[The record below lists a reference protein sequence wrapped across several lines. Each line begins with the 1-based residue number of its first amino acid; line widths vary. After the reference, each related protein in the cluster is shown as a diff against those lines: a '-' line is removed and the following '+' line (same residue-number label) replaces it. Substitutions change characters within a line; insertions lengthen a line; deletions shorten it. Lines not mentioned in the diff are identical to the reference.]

1 MHRDIL
7 PHVIFSPGFLALQL
21 ADGLQHLGATV
32 TLFTPGPVDTSVANS
47 IADLSLFEA
56 ELARRGDNPID
67 LLKKHPFTFITLAR
81 QLQNEL
87 IADVYARAN
96 NDEFDIVHIYTNE
109 EESALAFAG
118 LCQKPVLFT
127 HHDPFNFM
135 VKYKSNLPKY
145 ADRNWLSLSYAQR
158 AGMPN
163 ATHWVGNIYH
173 GLNEPELHPVVHP
186 SGGYVA
192 YLGRIIKPKGVHLAI
207 AAVKKYNET
216 AAAPLTLKIAGK
228 HYADGTK
235 DTYWHDKIAPVLGSH
250 VEFVGF
256 IDNAAD
262 KREFLANANALIVP
276 SLFDEPFGMVSI
288 ESFACGAP
296 VVALDSGAL
305 PEVIEHG
312 KTGIVVPKIYLEA
325 STEID
330 ERATTDGLVRALR
343 DVASINRADCRHAYE
358 ERFTLTRMCEEHLRV
373 YQQLDDNQVGL
384 DVRM

>member
-21 ADGLQHLGATV
+21 ADGLQRLGADV
-32 TLFTPGPVDTSVANS
+32 TLFTPGPVDTSVAS
-47 IADLSLFEA
+47 HTADMSLFEA
-56 ELARRGDNPID
+56 ELTRRGDNPID

-87 IADVYARAN
+87 IADVYTRAN
-96 NDEFDIVHIYTNE
+96 NDEFDLVHIYTNE
-109 EESALAFAG
+109 EEGALAFAG
-118 LCQKPVLFT
+118 LCHKPVLFT

-135 VKYKSNLPKY
+135 VKYKNNLPKY

-158 AGMPN
+158 AGMPST
-163 ATHWVGNIYH
+163 THWEGNIYH
-173 GLNEPELHPVVHP
+173 GLDEPELHPVAHP

-192 YLGRIIKPKGVHLAI
+192 YLGRIIEPKGVHLAI

-216 AAAPLTLKIAGK
+216 AAVPLTLKIAGK

-235 DTYWHDKIAPVLGSH
+235 DAYWHDKIAPVLGSY

-256 IDNAAD
+256 INTAAD
-262 KREFLANANALIVP
+262 KREFLANADALLVP

-288 ESFACGAP
+288 ESFACGTP

-305 PEVIEHG
+305 PEVIEQG
-312 KTGIVVPKIYLEA
+312 KTGIIVPKAYLDT

-330 ERATTDGLVRALR
+330 EQATTDDLAHALS
-343 DVASINRADCRHAYE
+343 DIPTIARADCRRAYE

-373 YQQLDDNQVGL
+373 YRQLDNH
-384 DVRM
+384 